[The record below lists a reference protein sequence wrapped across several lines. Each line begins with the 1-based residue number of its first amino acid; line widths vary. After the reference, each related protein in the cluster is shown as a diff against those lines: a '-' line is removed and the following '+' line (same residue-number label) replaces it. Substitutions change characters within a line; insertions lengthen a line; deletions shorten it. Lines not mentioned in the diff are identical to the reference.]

1 MLNRRGDVTQ
11 LIHLFVPSRGT
22 TNLRPA
28 ILPYNTPLRDVASH
42 LNTGGDTS
50 SYKYLR
56 NKVKYLKQHEL
67 LVTLQL
73 DEIHIKPKMTY
84 QNGKLIGNSGNN
96 ITRQSNRIQTL
107 TYPNFSDND
116 LIMHASF
123 RNLITIYHMEK
134 ESILKEGFQL
144 TWKSLFPNSIERQ
157 NVKLALK
164 VFDRTTVAAL
174 EILGPQTDAL
184 DNWKG
189 TASFI
194 NIIVKFWN
202 IVNVKNTTK
211 GLHK

>member
-11 LIHLFVPSRGT
+11 QIHLFVPSRGT
-22 TNLRPA
+22 TNLWHA

-42 LNTGGDTS
+42 LNTGGDNS

-96 ITRQSNRIQTL
+96 ITRQANRIQTL

-202 IVNVKNTTK
+202 IVNVKKK